1 MHEAVKDAA
10 LLRLAGRQHGLAA
23 MRQLTLLGYTEHG
36 IRRRLEAS
44 VLFRVHR
51 GVYAVAGSRD
61 TFEFRV
67 MAAVLAAGEGAIASH
82 RCGAALY
89 GLRRIRCDR
98 PVITVSGRSAPQL
111 DGIESHRRDILTGLD
126 RARIGVIPVT
136 SPTWA
141 AVDLAGELDLTKS
154 PERARL
160 GGVIDD
166 VLVRRLASISAFE
179 RLIER
184 VAPSR
189 LPGVAVLKELV
200 AERRAGKRPSETGLE
215 DELLEVFRAHGL
227 PEPSRQY
234 VLPLPGGSSARFDAS
249 YPDLLLGF
257 EADGDTWHKGLLDHM
272 RDEARDEECH
282 RLGWTVRRY
291 STDDIRLRASGIA
304 EEVTRLR
311 AQRLAA

>member
-1 MHEAVKDAA
+1 
-10 LLRLAGRQHGLAA
+10 

-36 IRRRLEAS
+36 IRRRLEAN

-51 GVYAVAGSRD
+51 GVYAGAGSRD

-67 MAAVLAAGEGAIASH
+67 MAAILAAGDGAIASH

-98 PVITVSGRSAPQL
+98 PVITVSGRSAPRL
-111 DGIESHRRDILTGLD
+111 DGIESHRRDILTRLD
-126 RARIGVIPVT
+126 RARIGAIPVT

-141 AVDLAGELDLTKS
+141 VLDLAGELDLTKS

-166 VLVRRLASISAFE
+166 VLVRKLASISTFE
-179 RLIER
+179 RLLER

-189 LPGVAVLKELV
+189 LPGAAILKELV

-215 DELLEVFRAHGL
+215 DELLEVFRASGL
-227 PEPSRQY
+227 PEPSRQF
-234 VLPLPGGSSARFDAS
+234 VLALPGGSSARFDAA
-249 YPDLLLGF
+249 YPELL
-257 EADGDTWHKGLLDHM
+257 
-272 RDEARDEECH
+272 AR
-282 RLGWTVRRY
+282 VR
-291 STDDIRLRASGIA
+291 S
-304 EEVTRLR
+304 
-311 AQRLAA
+311 